1 MIEEQKTSTRIMLA
15 TMVLWTFFIIIG
27 GRSGMDLHGIRHGE
41 VVFGILFLGNIVIFL
56 LKLILGSYVD
66 QKKGVQPEG

>member
-1 MIEEQKTSTRIMLA
+1 MIEKQKTSSRIMLT
-15 TMVLWTFFIIIG
+15 TMVLWTFFIIIIG

-41 VVFGILFLGNIVIFL
+41 VVFGILFLG
-56 LKLILGSYVD
+56 SYVD

>member
-1 MIEEQKTSTRIMLA
+1 MLA

-41 VVFGILFLGNIVIFL
+41 VVFGILFLG
-56 LKLILGSYVD
+56 SYVD